1 MPGGDGGFGDVGARG
16 PDEEETPSSGFLAVP
31 LGGLAGQPST
41 GQRPVFGVPASPWSQ
56 AQGGGAQLMR
66 LPGVF
71 AGVTVD
77 EAHRDQLSLF
87 LLHLFPIGH
96 LPRVADEPERQLP
109 APQAE
114 VDYAAGLRFPP
125 DDHPEAHL
133 VDATTPAAVT
143 RTEGTGVGHLAEGY
157 DPLGGLHER
166 DWERRFLVRPADER
180 GRAEYAWPPGER
192 YPEGGAADG
201 EPDVLAPGTLIDR
214 IGTPEGRVFFADAT
228 AFAARSLPP
237 DQLSARLRRYRVAR
251 PLPAWRTAA
260 APWFAQRGGGI
271 RLRTTRSAVE
281 LAALGYL
288 VEITEDGQ

>member
-1 MPGGDGGFGDVGARG
+1 MLGMPVS
-16 PDEEETPSSGFLAVP
+16 PWT
-31 LGGLAGQPST
+31 LGGQS
-41 GQRPVFGVPASPWSQ
+41 
-56 AQGGGAQLMR
+56 GAALTR

-71 AGVTVD
+71 AGVSIGD
-77 EAHRDQLSLF
+77 AHRDQLSLF

-96 LPRVADEPERQLP
+96 LPRVADEPETQLP

-133 VDATTPAAVT
+133 VDATTPAPVT
-143 RTEGTGVGHLAEGY
+143 RTDGTKADHLAAGY

-192 YPEGGAADG
+192 YPEGGCADG
-201 EPDVLAPGTLIDR
+201 EPDVLAPGTTLDR
-214 IGTPEGRVFFADAT
+214 LGTPEGRVFFLDAT

-237 DQLSARLRRYRVAR
+237 DQLDAGLRRYQVVR

-281 LAALGYL
+281 LVALGYL